1 MPKRTLVSISFL
13 GLFAVSAFL
22 FLRPHDD
29 IPLPSITEC
38 IEGII
43 ARTEGDARGETRSE
57 ADSELSFQCA
67 MHSSPVLA
75 DGNLTEDQRLRLTAA
90 RALADNYRQTK
101 LVEQFPDTEISR
113 LLRGGDTIDSPNVF
127 DATRK
132 ALSEMGCSRSHFI
145 NEAGWTRSI
154 NHVGVGERFFIW
166 CGAENRIYW
175 DTIQDVVFR
184 E

>member
-1 MPKRTLVSISFL
+1 MPKRTLISISFL
-13 GLFAVSAFL
+13 GLLAASAFK
-22 FLRPHDD
+22 FLQPQDD
-29 IPLPSITEC
+29 IPLPSLDEC

-43 ARTEGDARGETRSE
+43 ARTEGEASGKTRSE
-57 ADSELSFQCA
+57 ADRELSFQCA
-67 MHSSPVLA
+67 MRSSPVLA
-75 DGNLTEDQRLRLTAA
+75 NGNLNEDQRIRLAAA

-101 LVEQFPDTEISR
+101 LVERFPDAEISR
-113 LLRGGDTIDSPNVF
+113 LLRGGDTIDSPSVF

-154 NHVGVGERFFIW
+154 NHAGAGERFFIW

-175 DTIQDVVFR
+175 DTIQNVVFR